1 MISVVVNPALEA
13 LVARVAPE
21 LVFGQVL
28 LQRHGGR
35 FALRHEADRG
45 ADGLRE
51 ITIQEL
57 RELAQFTER
66 GAFRPLKSAPTLRR
80 GWQCVAQDAAE
91 LDAALRHLYPGA
103 VADWFAARQPSPP
116 VTHYREYTARQTGMY
131 RITTMLDDAQVAQV
145 ARAGCHREFCL
156 KQRLWTVEG
165 LPPDAAAEKSEL
177 VCLEPCAVLM
187 EFARAVMRIEQKGAE
202 AVSVSGSA
210 APFDQAGGIGVR
222 EGDFSSPLNPRFQ
235 QWRLEKAKA
244 GSTAKEK

>member
-1 MISVVVNPALEA
+1 MISVVRNPALEA

-28 LQRHGGR
+28 LQRRAGEFILQHESARGVEN
-35 FALRHEADRG
+35 LRVVAIHD
-45 ADGLRE
+45 
-51 ITIQEL
+51 L

-80 GWQCVAQDAAE
+80 GWRCVARDAGE
-91 LDAALRHLYPGA
+91 LDVALRHLYPGG
-103 VADWFAARQPSPP
+103 VADWFAALQPSPP

-145 ARAGCHREFCL
+145 ARAGCHREFCW
-156 KQRLWTVEG
+156 KRRLWTVEG
-165 LPPDAAAEKSEL
+165 LPPEGPAEKSEMA
-177 VCLEPCAVLM
+177 CLEPCAVLM
-187 EFARAVMRIEQKGAE
+187 EFARAVMRIEQKAGE

-210 APFDQAGGIGVR
+210 AASDQADGTEVR

-244 GSTAKEK
+244 ALAAKEN